1 MNRRTRVEGMW
12 LGDNLTQKGSFINK
26 PSHGWLHPDQKISST
41 GASYMVRY
49 MGCIEVLKSMRSLDF
64 STRTQVTSGVP
75 LPALAHRSVV
85 TRTPRP
91 TMGLKVEIAQARW
104 RQSDTACIIN
114 DSH

>member
-1 MNRRTRVEGMW
+1 MMMFMCIFIYMCRSMCILV
-12 LGDNLTQKGSFINK
+12 GDGGAELQVPKGN
-26 PSHGWLHPDQKISST
+26 
-41 GASYMVRY
+41 
-49 MGCIEVLKSMRSLDF
+49 
-64 STRTQVTSGVP
+64 SGVP